1 MKKRSRARIVYDVL
15 RQLAYEGS
23 LTLTGLT
30 YVAKKPYDRVERL
43 LNELEKKGLVSIVVE
58 GSSKKVSIT
67 EKGLR
72 SLEDLMKA
80 IDILEKLGLE

>member
-15 RQLAYEGS
+15 RQLAYEGP

-30 YVAKKPYDRVERL
+30 YVAKMPYDRVERL
-43 LNELEKKGLVSIVVE
+43 INELEKKGLVSIVVE